1 MRITEVKKKNGT
13 TVYRASVYLG
23 VDQVTGKKVK
33 TSVTGRTR
41 KEVKS
46 KAQQAQIDF
55 KLNGSTIQK
64 AVMVKNFQELA
75 DIWLESYKLT
85 VKPQTYEATLS
96 NLRTHIYPVFGNRN
110 LTR

>member
-64 AVMVKNFQELA
+64 AVTVKNFQELA
-75 DIWLESYKLT
+75 NIWLESYKLT

-96 NLRTHIYPVFGNRN
+96 NLRTHIYPVLGTDN

>member
-55 KLNGSTIQK
+55 KVQPFKRQSRSRIFK
-64 AVMVKNFQELA
+64 S
-75 DIWLESYKLT
+75 WL
-85 VKPQTYEATLS
+85 
-96 NLRTHIYPVFGNRN
+96 IYG
-110 LTR
+110 